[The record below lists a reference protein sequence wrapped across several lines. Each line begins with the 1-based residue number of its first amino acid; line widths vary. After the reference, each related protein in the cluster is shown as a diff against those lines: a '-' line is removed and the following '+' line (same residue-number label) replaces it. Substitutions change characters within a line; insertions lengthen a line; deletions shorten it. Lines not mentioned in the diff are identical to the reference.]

1 MFMTKTLPSL
11 ALAALLA
18 GCAATQ
24 LDANVHTVGA
34 WPQGRTPGT
43 FAFERLPS
51 QQARADEQARLEAA
65 AQPALAQAGFKPAAG
80 APPDVL
86 VQVADRSMQGWA
98 AGPDPFFGPGWGG
111 AAVYGGRWR
120 SGPWG
125 PGWGGGAWGWG
136 YGGSVPFSLTE
147 VSVLI
152 LDAQTQKPLYESR
165 ALNDGAQPDQIT
177 REALFAAALKDFPF
191 NAVSPRRVTVGLP
204 PLAP

>member
-1 MFMTKTLPSL
+1 MFKTALPTL
-11 ALAALLA
+11 ALAALLAALFA

-24 LDANVHTVGA
+24 LDANVHTVGT
-34 WPQGRTPGT
+34 WPQGRAPGT

-86 VQVADRSMQGWA
+86 VQVADRSMQGWV

-111 AAVYGGRWR
+111 MSVYGGRWR
-120 SGPWG
+120 PGPWG
-125 PGWGGGAWGWG
+125 PGWGWGGG
-136 YGGSVPFSLTE
+136 YGLGGSVPFSLTE

-152 LDAQTQKPLYESR
+152 LDAQSQKPLYE
-165 ALNDGAQPDQIT
+165 
-177 REALFAAALKDFPF
+177 
-191 NAVSPRRVTVGLP
+191 
-204 PLAP
+204 

>member
-1 MFMTKTLPSL
+1 MSLKTFVAL

-34 WPQGRTPGT
+34 WPQGRVPGT

-51 QQARADEQARLEAA
+51 QQARADEQGRLEAA
-65 AQPALAQAGFKPAAG
+65 AQPALERAGFKPAAG
-80 APPDVL
+80 AQPDVL
-86 VQVADRSMQGWA
+86 VQVADRSMQGWM
-98 AGPDPFFGPGWGG
+98 AGPDPFFGPPWGG
-111 AAVYGGRWR
+111 PPVYGGRWR

-125 PGWGGGAWGWG
+125 PGWGGG
-136 YGGSVPFSLTE
+136 YGFGGNVPFSLTE

-152 LDAQTQKPLYESR
+152 LDARSQTPLYESR

-204 PLAP
+204 K